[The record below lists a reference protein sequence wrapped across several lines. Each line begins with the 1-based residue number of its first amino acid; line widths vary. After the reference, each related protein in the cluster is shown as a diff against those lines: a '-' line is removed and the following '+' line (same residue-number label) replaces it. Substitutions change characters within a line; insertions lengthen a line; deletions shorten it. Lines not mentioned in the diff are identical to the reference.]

1 MLVSWLRVAVSV
13 RSVVRTDGT
22 RVQDAVE
29 WIDVLKAMQAL
40 ETEFTQE
47 KLDAILSDI
56 GLVHAKKLV
65 SHA

>member
-13 RSVVRTDGT
+13 RSVVRTDDT